1 MKGKKFTAAEKH
13 FQKKEEQYLK
23 RIKALEAENEK
34 LTKRSTVLAEEN
46 SVLQKQN
53 ETLVQSNTKLLEL
66 CKLSESDLAILVK
79 KEKDVAEA
87 ASGMLALMRHNG
99 IY

>member
-23 RIKALEAENEK
+23 RIKSLELVNEK
-34 LTKRSTVLAEEN
+34 LTRQETVLSEEN
-46 SVLQKQN
+46 CVLKKQN
-53 ETLVQSNTKLLEL
+53 EELARSNAKLLEL
-66 CKLSESDLAILVK
+66 CKLSQEDLAILVK

-87 ASGMLALMRHNG
+87 ARGMLALMRHSG
-99 IY
+99 VY